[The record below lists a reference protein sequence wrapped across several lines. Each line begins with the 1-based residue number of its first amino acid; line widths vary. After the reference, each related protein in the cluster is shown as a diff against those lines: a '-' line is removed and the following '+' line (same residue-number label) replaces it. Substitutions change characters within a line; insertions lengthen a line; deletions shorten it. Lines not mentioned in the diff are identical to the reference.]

1 MKNKGFTLLEL
12 MLAITLF
19 SAAMIIAVSALFS
32 VLAFQRKASAL
43 QRVQNNVNFA
53 VRSMMADIS
62 VGDLYYC
69 GISVPLGPVDA
80 IAPQSC
86 WSGGGS
92 LIAFRNVRDEKTV
105 YWLRN
110 EAIERCVDVSA
121 SGACDSGSGPN
132 YLRLT
137 AASVNIDSV
146 ISSFYVDGAE
156 GTSLGDTKQPR
167 VRVGIRATT
176 DVGGETEVMNIQS
189 TISQFLID
197 F

>member
-1 MKNKGFTLLEL
+1 MENKGFTLLEL
-12 MLAITLF
+12 MLSITLF
-19 SAAMIIAVSALFS
+19 SAAVIIAVSALFG

-53 VRSMMADIS
+53 VKSMMADIS

-69 GISVPLGPVDA
+69 GISVPSGPADD
-80 IAPQSC
+80 ISPQSC

-110 EAIERCVDVSA
+110 EAIERCVDVFS

-137 AASVNIDSV
+137 AASVNIDSA
-146 ISSFYVDGAE
+146 ISFFYVDGAE
-156 GTSLGDTKQPR
+156 GVAFGDTEQPR
-167 VRVGIRATT
+167 VRVGIRAAT

-189 TISQFLID
+189 TVSQFIPD